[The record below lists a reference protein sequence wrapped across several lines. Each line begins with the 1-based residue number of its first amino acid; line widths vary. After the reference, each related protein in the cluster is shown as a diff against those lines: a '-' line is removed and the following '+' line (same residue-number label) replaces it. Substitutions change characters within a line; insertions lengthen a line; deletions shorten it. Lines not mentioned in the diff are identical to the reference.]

1 MGEVKDGNHSFVNF
15 EDILHFW
22 GQKRPNQIALEQ
34 DGRIT
39 TYAQLDLSTRRIV
52 SWMASKNI
60 RKGDRI
66 AWFGKNSDLYCQL
79 YLAAARIGVVMVPVG
94 WRLAPPEVSYIL
106 RDTGAKIVFA
116 GEGFSNSALQI
127 ASKLE
132 SNPIVV
138 SDQEAR
144 LLVAESDAAII
155 ERIENTDPVLQLYTS
170 GTTGNPKGVMLS
182 NENLHGLRNPGNEA
196 GLPWNFYEGDECMLV
211 AMPCA
216 HIGGTGLIN
225 IAVANGIRTL
235 IQAEFS
241 PEGVLEAIENG
252 ATHLFLV
259 PAALQMVI
267 QHPNAKDTDFSGLQ
281 YLMYGAAPMPLELLK
296 EAVRTMP
303 NAGFIQA
310 YGMTET
316 SGTISILPPSDHDI
330 AGNERMRS
338 AGKALP
344 GVSIQI
350 RNSENKEIPRGEI
363 GEVCIL
369 SPSNTA
375 GYWQLPEAS
384 RKTIDRDG
392 WLHTGDAAIMDRD
405 GYIYIQ
411 DRIKDMIISGGENVY
426 PAEVESAMYGHP
438 AILEVAIIGV
448 PSQKWGEEVKACIV
462 CKPGCEID
470 AEDIINY
477 TRERVAAYKAPK
489 SIDFIPEMPRNPSG
503 KILRRELRA
512 TYWKGQERQVS

>member
-52 SWMASKNI
+52 SWMASKNV

-144 LLVAESDAAII
+144 LLAAESDAAII

-196 GLPWNFYEGDECMLV
+196 GLP
-211 AMPCA
+211 
-216 HIGGTGLIN
+216 
-225 IAVANGIRTL
+225 GI
-235 IQAEFS
+235 F
-241 PEGVLEAIENG
+241 
-252 ATHLFLV
+252 
-259 PAALQMVI
+259 
-267 QHPNAKDTDFSGLQ
+267 
-281 YLMYGAAPMPLELLK
+281 
-296 EAVRTMP
+296 
-303 NAGFIQA
+303 
-310 YGMTET
+310 
-316 SGTISILPPSDHDI
+316 
-330 AGNERMRS
+330 
-338 AGKALP
+338 
-344 GVSIQI
+344 
-350 RNSENKEIPRGEI
+350 
-363 GEVCIL
+363 
-369 SPSNTA
+369 
-375 GYWQLPEAS
+375 
-384 RKTIDRDG
+384 
-392 WLHTGDAAIMDRD
+392 
-405 GYIYIQ
+405 
-411 DRIKDMIISGGENVY
+411 
-426 PAEVESAMYGHP
+426 
-438 AILEVAIIGV
+438 
-448 PSQKWGEEVKACIV
+448 
-462 CKPGCEID
+462 
-470 AEDIINY
+470 
-477 TRERVAAYKAPK
+477 TRR
-489 SIDFIPEMPRNPSG
+489 
-503 KILRRELRA
+503 
-512 TYWKGQERQVS
+512 